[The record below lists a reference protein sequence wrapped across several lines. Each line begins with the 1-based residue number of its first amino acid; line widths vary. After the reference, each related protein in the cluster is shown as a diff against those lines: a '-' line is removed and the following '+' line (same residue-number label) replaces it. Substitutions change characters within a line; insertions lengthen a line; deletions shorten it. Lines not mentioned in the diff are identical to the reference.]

1 LEIVLVVATLA
12 IGWLV
17 WAALVARAGQT
28 PAKQLLHLRVI
39 ATDSL
44 QPVGFGRMFWMRGV
58 VGYLLYFVVAATLY
72 ILALMP
78 FWDKRNQNVW
88 DKVSD
93 TYVVTDPDHLTRS
106 D

>member
-1 LEIVLVVATLA
+1 
-12 IGWLV
+12 
-17 WAALVARAGQT
+17 
-28 PAKQLLHLRVI
+28 
-39 ATDSL
+39 
-44 QPVGFGRMFWMRGV
+44 MFWMRGV

-78 FWDKRNQNVW
+78 FWDKRNQNIW

-93 TYVVTDPDHLTRS
+93 TYVVTDPEHLTPS